1 MSLSES
7 TGDPPVHYQP
17 RLHVVLFQPEI
28 PPNTGAIGRTCVAI
42 GAKLWLVKPLG
53 FQLTT
58 KTLRRAG
65 LDYWKYLHWETV
77 THWKELQEK
86 LPSQRFWF
94 FTKHGQTSYTEVSYQ
109 EGDVLVFGSESRGL
123 PAAIREANTSSCLKI
138 PMRED
143 VRSINLSCSVAVA
156 SYEAVRQFEVP
167 SQ

>member
-1 MSLSES
+1 VSQFES
-7 TGDPPVHYQP
+7 AGDPPVHYPP
-17 RLHVVLFQPEI
+17 RLHVVLYQPEI

-77 THWKELQEK
+77 TNWEELQQK
-86 LPSQRFWF
+86 LPTERYWF
-94 FTKHGQTSYTEVSYQ
+94 FTKRGQTSYSQVSYR

-123 PAAIREANTSSCLKI
+123 PPSLLEAYSSTCLKI
-138 PMRED
+138 PMREE

-156 SYEAVRQFEVP
+156 SYEAVRQFGAVAE
-167 SQ
+167 